1 MLLAVAFG
9 TIAATFAVG
18 LTSSLD
24 EVGKSQDPESRAAVT
39 VTTVR
44 MNNIAPPPPPPPAGG
59 EAAASPSPAT
69 PGPAADPSGSK
80 AADPAK
86 VRAAVESE
94 AGLKSY
100 YGKLQTEVAVAG
112 ISGGVEASLYE
123 GDSRSGSYEMLSGHW
138 ITGTGQVVVPTRFLE
153 RTSTKVGDT
162 VRMTFEKESADLRI
176 VGESFDTSG
185 NELEVH
191 ADMANFPSARPETFL
206 VDVKSGVSA
215 DEFARKLAAVV
226 RPMGGDATTVAESE
240 QSGTILVMDAM
251 AVLLTF
257 MLIAVAGLGVLDS
270 VVLDTR
276 ERVHDLG
283 VCKAIGMSPRQ
294 TVSLV
299 LAPVSAIGVVGG
311 LLGVPAGYLLH
322 GVVVPVMGRAVGT
335 GMPSPV
341 LDVYGPVEL
350 LLPGLGGVVLAMLG
364 AMIPAGWAARTR
376 TATALRTE

>member
-1 MLLAVAFG
+1 M
-9 TIAATFAVG
+9 
-18 LTSSLD
+18 
-24 EVGKSQDPESRAAVT
+24 R
-39 VTTVR
+39 R
-44 MNNIAPPPPPPPAGG
+44 RR
-59 EAAASPSPAT
+59 SPSPVT
-69 PGPAADPSGSK
+69 PSPAVSSSK
-80 AADPAK
+80 PKVADPAK
-86 VRAAVESE
+86 VRAAVKSE

-112 ISGGVEASLYE
+112 ISGAVQASLYE

-138 ITGTGQVVVPTRFLE
+138 ITGKGQVVVPTRFLE

-191 ADMANFPSARPETFL
+191 ADMANFPSAQPETFL

-226 RPMGGDATTVAESE
+226 QPMGGDATTAVEPD
-240 QSGTILVMDAM
+240 QSGVILIMDAM
-251 AVLLTF
+251 AVLLTI
-257 MLIAVAGLGVLDS
+257 MLITVAGLGVLNS

-299 LAPVSAIGVVGG
+299 LASVAAIGVVGG
-311 LLGVPAGYLLH
+311 LLGVPH
-322 GVVVPVMGRAVGT
+322 GVPAARRRPAGDGARRGHRNAVAGPRRVRAGRA
-335 GMPSPV
+335 
-341 LDVYGPVEL
+341 
-350 LLPGLGGVVLAMLG
+350 A
-364 AMIPAGWAARTR
+364 PAGAGWRRAGHAGRDDPGRVGGQSPYGHGPAHRVKPDTTR
-376 TATALRTE
+376 TA